1 MDKSTRTDLLAHNFA
16 YKKNDTFAFVYLAL
30 RFMANNTLSSVL

>member
-16 YKKNDTFAFVYLAL
+16 YMKNDTFAFVTWFVYQAL
-30 RFMANNTLSSVL
+30 KVYEQ